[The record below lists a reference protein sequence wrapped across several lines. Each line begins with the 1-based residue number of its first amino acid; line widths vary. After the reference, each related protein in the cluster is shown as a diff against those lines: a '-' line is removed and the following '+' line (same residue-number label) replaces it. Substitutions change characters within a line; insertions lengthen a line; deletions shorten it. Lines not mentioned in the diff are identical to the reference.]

1 VFTIKNLVIQ
11 IRECQKDH
19 RQSKE
24 LVIYGNDRDS
34 PSLPHFD
41 QSIGS
46 NWSDRLVKKLDIS
59 KDTPQSSKMPE
70 RALAFYSRFGQKNAI
85 AIVYI
90 VTAFFCPFSILITRS
105 HLYVLSKLE
114 IRCASGI
121 LDDWGCISIITIAIV
136 QNETK

>member
-1 VFTIKNLVIQ
+1 MFTIKNLVIQ

-41 QSIGS
+41 QSIVQKV
-46 NWSDRLVKKLDIS
+46 RYIKRH
-59 KDTPQSSKMPE
+59 PQSSKMPE

-105 HLYVLSKLE
+105 HLYVLSKIE